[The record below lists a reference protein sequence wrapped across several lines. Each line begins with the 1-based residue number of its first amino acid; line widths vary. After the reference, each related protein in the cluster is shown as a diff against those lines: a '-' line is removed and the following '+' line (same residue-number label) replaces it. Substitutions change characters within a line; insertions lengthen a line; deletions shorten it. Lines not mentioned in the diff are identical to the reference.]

1 MPQTSADRLDMAT
14 VAGLQLEYEGSVKN
28 VFGSPSEPESLWFQF
43 TDDYSVFDWGK
54 MPDKIAHKG
63 KSLALMGAYIF
74 EQLADANLWAKLPSS
89 PHLKKFNSEFLA
101 RRWQHPCFAGD
112 GGLAKSGLKSH
123 FLGLVDSKLKPI
135 DLSPDALASCND
147 PQPLIKVM
155 RAQVNRPT
163 ASNVFGQNLYFY
175 DSTNTLSQQRRLI
188 PLEVV
193 FRFGMGKGS
202 SLIKR
207 LQDNPNLRH
216 QLGFSEIPATDE
228 WFDHPIIEFFTKLEA
243 KDRLL
248 SWQEASL
255 LSGLPAYQF
264 EELVE
269 LSLDT
274 ALALHHFFFEK
285 GLELWDGKFEF
296 ILDPKGDG
304 IGKSPK
310 ARLLL
315 ADSIGPDELRLIFQ
329 GQQISKELIR
339 QYYRG
344 TSWEKAVQKSLE
356 MAHDQAGRDWKDI
369 CLKDLKESPAP
380 LPPQMKAAV
389 DKLYAV
395 LASHLIGKAVFP
407 LQTTLNELVAT
418 LDASLVAHDRKN

>member
-1 MPQTSADRLDMAT
+1 MPQTSVDRLAMAE

-28 VFGSPSEPESLWFQF
+28 VFGSSTEPDSLWFQF

-74 EQLADANLWAKLPSS
+74 QQLANPSFWDRLPSS
-89 PHLKKFNSEFLA
+89 PHLKKFNPEFLA
-101 RRWQHPCFAGD
+101 RRWQHPCYAGD
-112 GGLAKSGLKSH
+112 EGLAKCGLKSH

-135 DLSPDALASCND
+135 ELSPEALASLSD
-147 PQPLIKVM
+147 PQPLIKVA

-163 ASNVFGQNLYFY
+163 AQNLFGQNLYFY
-175 DSTNTLSQQRRLI
+175 DAASALTQKRHLV
-188 PLEVV
+188 PLEVI

-207 LQDNPNLRH
+207 LHDNPSLRH
-216 QLGFSEIPATDE
+216 QFGFAEIPATE
-228 WFDHPIIEFFTKLEA
+228 QWFDHPVIEFFTKLEA

-255 LSGLPAYQF
+255 LSGLSASQF

-269 LSLDT
+269 LSLDI

-285 GLELWDGKFEF
+285 GLELWDGKLEF
-296 ILDPKGDG
+296 VLDSQGEGLGKGR
-304 IGKSPK
+304 K

-356 MAHDQAGRDWKDI
+356 LARDQAGRDWKDI
-369 CLKDLKESPAP
+369 CLKDLKESPPP

-395 LASHLIGKAVFP
+395 LASHLIGKAIFSQ
-407 LQTTLNELVAT
+407 QTTLNELVAA